1 LQIVDS
7 EVKALPDNKQAAV
20 AKKIAA
26 LLDQEGIAYDIDSY
40 RDAPSGLRIWCGAT
54 VETSDVK
61 ALTGWLDWAFATAK
75 AGI

>member
-1 LQIVDS
+1 M
-7 EVKALPDNKQAAV
+7 KAAV

-54 VETSDVK
+54 VETKDV
-61 ALTGWLDWAFATAK
+61 ALLTHWIVWAVAEVKSGLTRA
-75 AGI
+75 

>member
-1 LQIVDS
+1 LRIVDPAVTALS
-7 EVKALPDNKQAAV
+7 EDKQAAV